1 MAVEIREARVTLA
14 RMPSKK
20 QRRKRQ
26 KERRHEYE
34 YVYVDE
40 EGHEVEP
47 PPEEAEPRRS
57 GKKNGKA
64 VAKTKSSGRGRPQRP
79 ARAVPPPSWRRA
91 LKRGGIFAPF
101 MLLTLYLLGG
111 KKSGW
116 GPVIIQTAYLL
127 VLFVP
132 FSYLVDRAMHRR
144 DLKQTGQL
152 PPGRQ
157 GRRQS

>member
-1 MAVEIREARVTLA
+1 
-14 RMPSKK
+14 MPSKK

-47 PPEEAEPRRS
+47 PPEEVETGRN
-57 GKKNGKA
+57 GKKNAPA
-64 VAKTKSSGRGRPQRP
+64 VARGRAPQKRP
-79 ARAVPPPSWRRA
+79 AKGAARQVPPPSWKRA

-101 MLLTLYLLGG
+101 MLVTLYLLSG

-144 DLKQTGQL
+144 YLRQTGQL
-152 PPGRQ
+152 PPARQSGRQ
-157 GRRQS
+157 S